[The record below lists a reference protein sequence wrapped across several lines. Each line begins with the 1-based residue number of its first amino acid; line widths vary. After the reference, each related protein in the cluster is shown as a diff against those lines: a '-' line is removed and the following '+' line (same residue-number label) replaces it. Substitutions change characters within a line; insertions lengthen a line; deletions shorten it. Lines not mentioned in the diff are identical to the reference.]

1 LSLKERPKEYTT
13 LNKDLSEENL
23 LEEGPGIFILYKH
36 PRGFF
41 YILEFEKDS
50 LVGGKAMLL
59 MN

>member
-1 LSLKERPKEYTT
+1 MSLKERPKEYKT
-13 LNKDLSEENL
+13 LNKDISKENP

-41 YILEFEKDS
+41 YILEFKKDS
-50 LVGGKAMLL
+50 LIGGKAMVL